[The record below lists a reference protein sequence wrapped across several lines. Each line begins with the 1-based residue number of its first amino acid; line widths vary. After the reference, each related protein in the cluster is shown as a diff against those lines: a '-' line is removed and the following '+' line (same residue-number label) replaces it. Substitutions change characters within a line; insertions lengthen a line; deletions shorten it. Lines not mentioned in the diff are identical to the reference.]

1 MPITVVSHAGYRGEE
16 TPRRLRIGERSIE
29 VSGIVGCWLELDCR
43 YFKVLGIDGAM
54 YVLRHDAAGSGVWKC
69 APRQ

>member
-16 TPRRLRIGERSIE
+16 TPRRLRIGERPIE

-54 YVLRHDAAGSGVWKC
+54 YVLRHDATGSGVWKS
-69 APRQ
+69 APR